1 MDGDIIRSINRS
13 SLRVKVLHA
22 LWNKYPDSMYLYEIA
37 QHCLSDSSNVRG
49 ALVGFGIRYDSDLS
63 LVSLGLVVVAYKGN
77 YSYYSLNPDRIHDI
91 EDILKYMRSKKR
103 LEVEIE

>member
-13 SLRVKVLHA
+13 ILRVKVLHA

-37 QHCLSDSSNVRG
+37 QHCLSDSCNVRG
-49 ALVGFGIRYDSDLS
+49 ALTGFGIRYAPDLS
-63 LVSLGLVVVAYKGN
+63 LVNIGLVVVTHKGA
-77 YSYYSLNPDRIHDI
+77 YSYYSLNPDRTHDI

>member
-1 MDGDIIRSINRS
+1 
-13 SLRVKVLHA
+13 
-22 LWNKYPDSMYLYEIA
+22 MYLYQIA

-77 YSYYSLNPDRIHDI
+77 YSYYSLNPDRTHDI